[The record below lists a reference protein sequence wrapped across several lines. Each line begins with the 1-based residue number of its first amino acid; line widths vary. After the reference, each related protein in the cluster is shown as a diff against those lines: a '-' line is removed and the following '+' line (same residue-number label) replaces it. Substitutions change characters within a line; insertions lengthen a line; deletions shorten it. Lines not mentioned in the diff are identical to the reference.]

1 MTDGKVYGTKKA
13 YLWQLVQ
20 MALQL
25 NRDIRQW
32 KLRLRNNFLSIPF
45 PILLEYLYSVQYQ
58 PWIGSL
64 IDQSEWRKTDQW
76 EGEMNWFPSSGGDL
90 IDLNWIVCSRAGSA
104 LLIFSWLDVMT
115 HYYFWILRNRIS
127 SKNFRRVVTHIHHS
141 WIFREILK
149 MSAQNAANVVH
160 VRNLEQE
167 RVLKC

>member
-64 IDQSEWRKTDQW
+64 IDQSE
-76 EGEMNWFPSSGGDL
+76 
-90 IDLNWIVCSRAGSA
+90 
-104 LLIFSWLDVMT
+104 
-115 HYYFWILRNRIS
+115 
-127 SKNFRRVVTHIHHS
+127 
-141 WIFREILK
+141 
-149 MSAQNAANVVH
+149 
-160 VRNLEQE
+160 
-167 RVLKC
+167 